1 MTTQGRP
8 SLAQTVQQFNATPMG
23 AVVSLQIE
31 AFTAAG
37 TMSAEKDLAECDA
50 TDAAFTLTLPGS
62 DAIIGKEYVVKE
74 TSGANAVTVDAAGA
88 GTIDGSANLVIPA
101 RQAAVFVATEIS
113 DAGLV
118 TWQKVSSSSATGS
131 DSTALHVDIAN
142 EITGITAKAAPAL
155 ADEYVQEDSAAVYVK
170 KSTTLGAMLGA
181 AGQVTNLAAATI
193 LVTDKIAF
201 EDASDTLAM
210 KEATV
215 QELFA
220 APAWVDGLA
229 AKATPVAA
237 DTLPIN
243 DSAAAGA
250 AAKITIG
257 TIPIAQAQ
265 VRKILLRPAADAAV
279 TLLGTTGGV
288 ELTVSAAATVVIAT
302 DASCYRGQ
310 EISFRAVAVAGGGSY
325 TLELDGGTDLT
336 INATGEAPRIMR
348 SETDTWVVMGLE
360 GATIV

>member
-31 AFTAAG
+31 TFSAAG
-37 TMSAEKDLAECDA
+37 SMSAEKDLAECDA

-131 DSTALHVDIAN
+131 DSTALHVDVAN
-142 EITGITAKAAPAL
+142 EITAITAKAVPAL
-155 ADEYVQEDSAAVYVK
+155 ADEYVQEDSAAAFVK
-170 KSTTLGAMLGA
+170 KSTTLGAMLGT

-193 LVTDKIAF
+193 LVTDKFAF

-215 QELFA
+215 QQLFA

-229 AKATPVAA
+229 AKAVPVAA

-257 TIPIAQAQ
+257 SIPVAQAQ
-265 VRKILLRPAADAAV
+265 VVAVPIEIADDAAAAILN
-279 TLLGTTGGV
+279 TTNALYLAGTT
-288 ELTVSAAATVVIAT
+288 LAAAKPIAT
-302 DASCYRGQ
+302 TSSYAGQVLHIRLVAS
-310 EISFRAVAVAGGGSY
+310 VAGTY
-325 TLELDGGTDLT
+325 TLAVQGGTLTFTVASASAIVVRNAANSAWLVLDL
-336 INATGEAPRIMR
+336 NA
-348 SETDTWVVMGLE
+348 
-360 GATIV
+360 ATIV

>member
-1 MTTQGRP
+1 
-8 SLAQTVQQFNATPMG
+8 
-23 AVVSLQIE
+23 
-31 AFTAAG
+31 
-37 TMSAEKDLAECDA
+37 
-50 TDAAFTLTLPGS
+50 
-62 DAIIGKEYVVKE
+62 
-74 TSGANAVTVDAAGA
+74 
-88 GTIDGSANLVIPA
+88 
-101 RQAAVFVATEIS
+101 
-113 DAGLV
+113 
-118 TWQKVSSSSATGS
+118 
-131 DSTALHVDIAN
+131 
-142 EITGITAKAAPAL
+142 
-155 ADEYVQEDSAAVYVK
+155 
-170 KSTTLGAMLGA
+170 
-181 AGQVTNLAAATI
+181 
-193 LVTDKIAF
+193 
-201 EDASDTLAM
+201 
-210 KEATV
+210 
-215 QELFA
+215 
-220 APAWVDGLA
+220 
-229 AKATPVAA
+229 
-237 DTLPIN
+237 LPIN

-250 AAKITIG
+250 AAKITIS